1 MCGIAGKIDF
11 DGPVEPGLLHRMCAV
26 MEHRGPDS
34 RGVFLD
40 NGVGLGVQRLA
51 IIDVAGGNQPIFNE
65 DGTVAVVL
73 NGEIYNFGELREQL
87 LRRGHRFSS
96 HADTEVLVHL
106 YEDYG
111 EQMVRHLRGMF
122 AFAIWDA
129 RRRRLFCARDR
140 VGKKPL
146 FWARQG
152 NRFWFASEI
161 RAILQDPEAHRDVD
175 LSAVGAYLAYQYVP
189 HPLSAFKAIRKLPPA
204 CTLTLTEDGERIDR
218 YWSLDYSQKVTDVP
232 VEELEERLWV
242 HIQEATRVRLLSE
255 VPLGAFLSGGIDSS
269 AVVAA
274 MAEQMSGPVKTFS
287 IGFPD
292 ASFDELAY
300 ARIVARHF
308 GTDHHEF
315 RVEPNALELM
325 PKLARHY
332 GEPFADPSA
341 IPSFCL
347 AELTSRHVTVALNGD
362 GGDESFAG
370 YERYRNR
377 DMARHLDWL
386 PWPLRRLAP
395 PFARLLG
402 EGRWHSSMRTKINR
416 GSRILAMSPP
426 QRYATSVSAFDDV
439 RRRRL
444 FTPEFAAHVDS
455 RRIDEFLTVPW
466 IRSSA
471 NNHLDHMMATD
482 VQTYLP
488 GALLTKMDIA
498 TMAYSVEAR
507 SPFLDHH
514 LMEFAA
520 SLPPEQKLVGASGKR
535 LLKSTLRRVLP
546 DEILWRPKMGFG
558 VPLARW
564 FRHEL
569 RELPT
574 EILLDRRSLDRGY
587 VRRDEVECLIR
598 EHRGHAADHSLRLWV
613 LLQLEMWH
621 REVVEAPTAL
631 KTPIPEI
638 TSST

>member
-11 DGPVEPGLLHRMCAV
+11 GGSVERGLLHRMCAA

-34 RGVFLD
+34 RGVFVE

-51 IIDVAGGNQPIFNE
+51 IIDVAGGTQPIFNE
-65 DGTVAVVL
+65 DRTVAVVL
-73 NGEIYNFGELREQL
+73 NGEIYNFEQLRERL
-87 LRRGHRFSS
+87 ARRGHRFSS
-96 HADTEVLVHL
+96 RSDTEVLVHL
-106 YEDYG
+106 YEDEG
-111 EQMVRHLRGMF
+111 DEMVRHLRGMF

-152 NRFWFASEI
+152 NRVWFASEI
-161 RAILQDPEAHRDVD
+161 RGILQDPELNRAID
-175 LSAVGAYLAYQYVP
+175 LSALAAYFAYQYVP
-189 HPLSAFKAIRKLPPA
+189 HPLSAFEAIRKLPPA
-204 CTLTLTEDGERIDR
+204 CTLTVTEDGARIDR
-218 YWSLDYSQKVTDVP
+218 YWSLDYSNKVTDVQ
-232 VEELEERLWV
+232 VEELEERLWA
-242 HIQEATRVRLLSE
+242 HIQDATKVRLMSE

-370 YERYRNR
+370 YERYLSG
-377 DMARHLDWL
+377 DMAPHLNWL
-386 PWPLRRLAP
+386 PRPLRRLAP
-395 PFARLLG
+395 LFARLLG
-402 EGRWHSSMRTKINR
+402 EGRQHSSLRTKINR
-416 GSRILAMSPP
+416 GALVLAMSPP
-426 QRYATSVSAFDDV
+426 ERYGASVSAFDEV

-444 FTPEFAAHVDS
+444 FTLEFAAHVDS
-455 RRIDEFLTVPW
+455 PRIEEFLTVPW
-466 IRSSA
+466 IRSTAS
-471 NNHLDHMMATD
+471 NRVDHMMATD
-482 VQTYLP
+482 VETYLP

-520 SLPPEQKLVGASGKR
+520 SLPPEHKLVGASGKR

-546 DEILWRPKMGFG
+546 DEILRRPKMGFG

-587 VRRDEVECLIR
+587 FRRDEIECLIR

-621 REVVEAPTAL
+621 REVVEAPTPT
-631 KTPIPEI
+631 KNSPVET
-638 TSST
+638 TSAA